1 MIYTMGWTMYIIAHG
16 GVGSSR
22 ELDER
27 VNAAVKE
34 GLADDAFQ
42 TVVGVVSALEDDPV
56 FNAGTGS
63 RIRLDGKIQMDAAV
77 MYKGDIGAVAAIESV
92 KNPIKVAAKVYET
105 PYVLLVS
112 QGALEYARSKGFSA
126 HDPSTEARRKEL
138 SRMHAKLHENQEL
151 HDIYKGVDGGD
162 TVGCVASHNGEY
174 AAAVSTGG
182 TSFSIKGRVGDSPL
196 VGCGFYADEYGA
208 VVTTGKGEDIIKRL
222 SAYRCYSL
230 IPEMGLQGACDMVVE
245 DHIEGSSI
253 GVIAVDK
260 DGVASASSKQ
270 MSQASLCMD

>member
-1 MIYTMGWTMYIIAHG
+1 MVVMMGWTMYIIAHG

-22 ELDER
+22 EFDER
-27 VNAAVKE
+27 VMTAVKK
-34 GLADDAFQ
+34 GLAHGVFE

-77 MYKGDIGAVAAIESV
+77 MYKGEIGAVAALESV
-92 KNPIKVAAKVYET
+92 KNPIRVAAAVYKT

-112 QGALEYARSKGFSA
+112 QGALEYARNRGFPD
-126 HDPSTEARRKEL
+126 HDPATEARKKEL
-138 SRMHAKLHENQEL
+138 SEMYAKLQEHPEL

-162 TVGCVASHNGEY
+162 TVGCAASHNGEY

-196 VGCGFYADEYGA
+196 VGCGFYAGEEGA
-208 VVTTGKGEDIIKRL
+208 VVTTGKGEDLIKRL

-230 IPEMGLQGACDMVVE
+230 IPELGLQGACDRVVDE
-245 DHIEGSSI
+245 HISGSSI
-253 GVIAVDK
+253 GVIAVGP
-260 DGVASASSKQ
+260 DGCASASSKQ
-270 MSQASLCMD
+270 MSQAVLRV

>member
-1 MIYTMGWTMYIIAHG
+1 MYIIAHG

-22 ELDER
+22 ELDDR
-27 VNAAVKE
+27 VKAAVEK
-34 GLADDAFQ
+34 GVSDNAFR

-63 RIRLDGKIQMDAAV
+63 RIRLDGKIQMDAAI

-92 KNPIKVAAKVYET
+92 KNPIQVAAKVYET

-112 QGALEYARSKGFSA
+112 RGALEYARNMGFDA
-126 HDPSTEARRKEL
+126 HDPSTEARREEL
-138 SRMHAKLHENQEL
+138 SRMHEKLHEHRVL

-162 TVGCVASHNGEY
+162 TVGCVACHNGEY

-182 TSFSIKGRVGDSPL
+182 TSFSIRGRVGDSPL
-196 VGCGFYADEYGA
+196 VGCGFYAGEHGA

-230 IPEMGLQGACDMVVE
+230 IPEVGLQEACDKVVK

-253 GVIAVDK
+253 GVIAVGK

-270 MSQASLCMD
+270 MSQASFCMD